1 MPLMSVWPILAK
13 PPASLMSWIGVS
25 PVAIVMNDAISDP
38 VASVPM
44 NESMRIV
51 TTTNAFTRP
60 IATPT
65 RIPIRT
71 ASASGVPTATKCA
84 AVTPL
89 SVMVNANDRSN
100 VRVASGTMT
109 ASAAS
114 AVIALALRT
123 CLAVATFANSLGTH
137 TAKTAQMSS
146 HTYTAPMR
154 STPRPRTNR
163 AAGAAR
169 EARTVSGTALRS
181 AATITSDCVKDTFLS
196 LHCAHKR
203 VFGQPLGL
211 ELSGNVAVAQDH
223 DAGAHGQQ
231 VSDIG

>member
-1 MPLMSVWPILAK
+1 ML
-13 PPASLMSWIGVS
+13 WIGVS
-25 PVAIVMNDAISDP
+25 PVAIVMNDWISDP

-60 IATPT
+60 IAIPT
-65 RIPIRT
+65 RIPSRT
-71 ASASGVPTATKCA
+71 AIASGVPAATKCA

-100 VRVASGTMT
+100 VRVAKGTMT

-114 AVIALALRT
+114 AVIAFALRI
-123 CLAVATFANSLGTH
+123 CLAVATFANSFGTH
-137 TAKTAQMSS
+137 TAKTRQMIS

-163 AAGAAR
+163 VAGAAR
-169 EARTVSGTALRS
+169 AVRTASGMALRS
-181 AATITSDCVKDTFLS
+181 GATITSDCVMDTFLS

-203 VFGQPLGL
+203 VFGQSLGL
-211 ELSGNVAVAQDH
+211 ELSGHMAVAQDH

-231 VSDIG
+231 IADVG